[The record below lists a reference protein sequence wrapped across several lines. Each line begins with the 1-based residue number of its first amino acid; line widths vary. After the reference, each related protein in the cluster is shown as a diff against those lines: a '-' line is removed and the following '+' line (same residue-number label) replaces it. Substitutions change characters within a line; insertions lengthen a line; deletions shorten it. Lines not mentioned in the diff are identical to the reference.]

1 MQGVLRTRP
10 ELADAL
16 QRTRIL
22 MDEAIDDALVTG
34 FEPLIPGLTLP
45 DPDDRHVLAAAITA
59 RADVIVTLNLKEF
72 PPASLAPYLI
82 EAQHPDIFVR
92 HILDLDKPLALAA
105 IRDHRA
111 SLKKPSFSSE
121 DYLALLLRQ
130 GLAETVTFLRPWSEL
145 I

>member
-1 MQGVLRTRP
+1 
-10 ELADAL
+10 
-16 QRTRIL
+16 
-22 MDEAIDDALVTG
+22 MDKAIDDALVTG
-34 FEPLIPGLTLP
+34 FESLVPGLTLP

-59 RADVIVTLNLKEF
+59 RADVIVTLNLKDF
-72 PPASLAPYLI
+72 PAIALKPYSV

-92 HILDLDKPLALAA
+92 HILDLDEPLALAA

-111 SLKKPSFSSE
+111 SLKSPNFNSE

-130 GLAETVTFLRPWSEL
+130 GLAETVTLLRPWSEF